1 MTIYNIV
8 VFFFVVFFLEITDT
22 MLTGY
27 CLAMLLEGF
36 ETTSGLMS
44 HCLYEVYLTA
54 LIEVY
59 RNL

>member
-1 MTIYNIV
+1 MTIYNI
-8 VFFFVVFFLEITDT
+8 VVFFLEITDT